1 MRLRGEDRVAP
12 SDADRHRIDEDVAVI
27 ALMEADRA
35 ADRRHA
41 ERIAVAADPRRHS
54 GDEAPGLGVIGRAEA
69 EEIETGD
76 GARAHGEDVAQD
88 AADSGRR
95 ALIGLDERGMVV
107 ALHLEHA
114 DIAIADVDDA
124 RVLARPEDDLRA
136 LGRQLAQVQAGRFV
150 RAMLVP
156 HRRDDAELG
165 EARRTADELD
175 EARVFVR
182 LQAMLDGERFVDL
195 GFLGVQR
202 ASLRL
207 KGESSRDRLRRRRSQ
222 ATVRAEAS

>member
-1 MRLRGEDRVAP
+1 MP
-12 SDADRHRIDEDVAVI
+12 
-27 ALMEADRA
+27 
-35 ADRRHA
+35 
-41 ERIAVAADPRRHS
+41 PT
-54 GDEAPGLGVIGRAEA
+54 P
-69 EEIETGD
+69 
-76 GARAHGEDVAQD
+76 
-88 AADSGRR
+88 GRR

-124 RVLARPEDDLRA
+124 GVLARPEDDMRA
-136 LGRQLAQVQAGRFV
+136 LGRQLAQVQAGRFI

-165 EARRTADELD
+165 ERRSPADQLD

-182 LQAMLDGERFVDL
+182 LQTMRDGERFVDL
-195 GFLGVQR
+195 GFFGAQR

-222 ATVRAEAS
+222 AAVRAEASRADSIWLEPRPSLRAQRSNPRGVLCSLDCFVAIARRKTGVLPNALWLLAKTILPKGNAP